1 MKTKTQPQ
9 KKMFAITTDG
19 AVVASDTFTVEEFL
33 SATLNCTLGVLN
45 ATVAKTPPEER
56 EQCREAMYDLFNQSA
71 SALLE
76 VFIPDKEL
84 RPDLTAEAIMK
95 MENNLLDAQSK
106 VAQFKNKG
114 SAKK

>member
-1 MKTKTQPQ
+1 MKTQPQPQ

-19 AVVASDTFTVEEFL
+19 AVMPSDTFTAEEFV

-45 ATVAKTPPEER
+45 ATVAHLPEE
-56 EQCREAMYDLFNQSA
+56 QKQQGREALYDMFNVAA

-76 VFIPDKEL
+76 AFIPDKEL
-84 RPDLTAEAIMK
+84 RPDLTAEAIIK
-95 MENNLLDAQSK
+95 MENELINQK
-106 VAQFKNKG
+106 VTHIQDKG